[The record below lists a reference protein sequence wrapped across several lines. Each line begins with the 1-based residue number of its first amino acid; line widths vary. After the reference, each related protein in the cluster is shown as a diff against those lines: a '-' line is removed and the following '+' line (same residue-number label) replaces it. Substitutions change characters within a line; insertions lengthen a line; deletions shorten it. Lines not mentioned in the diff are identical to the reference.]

1 MTVITVQL
9 LTAHHLQAGIGNNSD
24 EQDCPAL
31 LRCTAVCMYFM
42 NVVDQLRVREIDI
55 DLKLTKLLMSDAY
68 WLVKTQLNNPPVNV
82 EKQS

>member
-1 MTVITVQL
+1 
-9 LTAHHLQAGIGNNSD
+9 
-24 EQDCPAL
+24 
-31 LRCTAVCMYFM
+31 MYFM

-55 DLKLTKLLMSDAY
+55 DLKLTKLLMSDEY

>member
-1 MTVITVQL
+1 
-9 LTAHHLQAGIGNNSD
+9 
-24 EQDCPAL
+24 
-31 LRCTAVCMYFM
+31 MYFM